1 MKKII
6 LLFILIPI
14 LSIGQDK
21 KCITEIT
28 YVNDKYKGCINDS
41 GNPEGYGIMTFENND
56 VYVGFWKNGK
66 REGLGKLTTNEG
78 NIYEGNWRE
87 NIKNG
92 KGILIKKNEDGTT
105 TTSKGIFENNIII
118 EGKSVVSLN
127 GYEIAN
133 STISYKSYTG
143 IVNREINLL
152 KGPGSDYEVIKILI
166 PGIQLFIVS
175 DKTVNDYYN
184 VIDVITNE
192 EGYVNKDYVELGKEI
207 VVKEDTGNFK
217 VTGVSDN
224 PELSKVNIFNNTKVK
239 ASIKMGASN
248 YLFSPYEKR
257 DLNIPPGEYKII
269 VSSPNVIPFIEKVEF
284 ERGKN
289 YMREYI
295 IIKTNKN

>member
-1 MKKII
+1 MYWKTIKDIKITNLQKCLFKLKKKYIVSPWI
-6 LLFILIPI
+6 EDIV
-14 LSIGQDK
+14 K
-21 KCITEIT
+21 KNKTR
-28 YVNDKYKGCINDS
+28 KYKKSKIVHLYRIS
-41 GNPEGYGIMTFENND
+41 
-56 VYVGFWKNGK
+56 VKSLGFN
-66 REGLGKLTTNEG
+66 
-78 NIYEGNWRE
+78 
-87 NIKNG
+87 
-92 KGILIKKNEDGTT
+92 
-105 TTSKGIFENNIII
+105 
-118 EGKSVVSLN
+118 
-127 GYEIAN
+127 
-133 STISYKSYTG
+133 
-143 IVNREINLL
+143 
-152 KGPGSDYEVIKILI
+152 
-166 PGIQLFIVS
+166 
-175 DKTVNDYYN
+175 KTVNDYYN

-284 ERGKN
+284 ESGKN

-295 IIKTNKN
+295 TIKTNKN